1 MVLMSSRTTVEIE
14 LAADGQHARDLAAG
28 GVFAPGCALGL
39 NEECALIVRGTG
51 GALRVHARVV
61 FLDPGRG
68 AGLELLGF
76 GREMKERL
84 AALVATRAPGDA
96 AGAGAGGAIA
106 AGSGELDLSAA
117 ADAAAA
123 ETAAAADADAAT
135 DAAAA
140 ADADAADLGDAP
152 GVSQLDRDRL
162 RNLPLAQQ
170 IRRAHS
176 VDLQERIL
184 LERMYGKNVWEA
196 LLRNPRLTSPE
207 VARIARMATLPRP
220 LIEAILNNGAWL
232 QLPDVRRALLANP
245 RLQLDQVLRV
255 LRLLSKPE
263 LKLAAV
269 QSTYPHPVRDA
280 AKRMLRE
287 P

>member
-1 MVLMSSRTTVEIE
+1 MVRMSSGTTVEIE

-84 AALVATRAPGDA
+84 AALVVARPG
-96 AGAGAGGAIA
+96 GVGAGGAIGSGA
-106 AGSGELDLSAA
+106 IAIGSGELDLSGAAAA

-123 ETAAAADADAAT
+123 DPAAAAAPADAAAADPAD
-135 DAAAA
+135 
-140 ADADAADLGDAP
+140 DLGEDP
-152 GVSQLDRDRL
+152 SVPQLVRDRL

-176 VDLQERIL
+176 ADLQERIL

-196 LLRNPRLTSPE
+196 LLRNSRLTSPE

-220 LIEAILNNGAWL
+220 LIEAILSNGAWL

-245 RLQLDQVLRV
+245 RLQLDQVMRV

-269 QSTYPHPVRDA
+269 QSTYPYPVRDA